1 MGKDNGYTHGGNPL
15 KSLGLLLRSLMNLV
29 FFGLLWF
36 GLTDLAK
43 SFPPAVATGCLIAGA
58 AGVALCLVWNF
69 FGPMIH
75 RKK

>member
-1 MGKDNGYTHGGNPL
+1 MGKDNGYTHGGSPL
-15 KSLGLLLRSLMNLV
+15 KSLGLLFRSLVNLL

-36 GLTDLAK
+36 GLTDFAGTL
-43 SFPPAVATGCLIAGA
+43 PAFVSPACLIAGA
-58 AGVALCLVWNF
+58 AGVTLCLIWNF

>member
-1 MGKDNGYTHGGNPL
+1 
-15 KSLGLLLRSLMNLV
+15 MNLV